1 METINTRLAVDNKS
15 SIHLCIK
22 KPTFNTCG
30 CIIFS
35 HGFSVAGFESY
46 RFFWELSNE
55 LTANDFICVLFD
67 YRGSGYSDLSF
78 SDMTIDT
85 EIEDLNCVIDYVVKD
100 IYSETNLIIW
110 GCSFGSGVASLV
122 GAQRNDIGG
131 FLLWCLSAELEQ
143 RYSKTLGT
151 EIHKVGYVYIDKGD
165 KVKKDFLDS
174 LKNKDVY
181 NSISQIPSPILFVH
195 GTDDTKASVNLS
207 KQAFEMARGNKEL
220 ALIEGGN
227 HGFKC
232 QPEQFAKAK
241 KISFEW
247 IDRITKRTEKN
258 GFYE

>member
-1 METINTRLAVDNKS
+1 MKTINTRLAVDNKS

-22 KPTFNTCG
+22 TPASHPRG
-30 CIIFS
+30 CVIFS
-35 HGFSVAGFESY
+35 HGFSVSGFESR
-46 RFFWELSNE
+46 RFFWELSDE
-55 LTANDFICVLFD
+55 LSANGFISVLFD

-85 EIEDLNCVIDYVVKD
+85 EIEDLHCVIDYVVRN

-131 FLLWCLSAELEQ
+131 FLLWCLSAELEE
-143 RYSKTLGT
+143 RYSVLLGPK
-151 EIHKVGYVYIDKGD
+151 IHEDGYVYLDSGFEVRKT
-165 KVKKDFLDS
+165 FLDS

-181 NSISQIPSPILFVH
+181 GSISQIHSPILFVH
-195 GTDDTKASVNLS
+195 GTDDPKANVNLS
-207 KQAFEMARGNKEL
+207 KRAFEIANENKKL
-220 ALIEGGN
+220 TLIVGGN

-232 QPEQFAKAK
+232 QPEQFVEAK

-247 IDRITKRTEKN
+247 IYETTNAGEK
-258 GFYE
+258 